1 MSVSV
6 WGDGTVHRVW
16 CNTVEEEGLKG
27 MFHVSGTGRGSDEA
41 MRGVCELE
49 GAGEELGG
57 EQGEVVADW
66 EDLGFRVKMGDRSHL
81 HAASSYAEGSVL
93 EGL

>member
-1 MSVSV
+1 MY
-6 WGDGTVHRVW
+6 G
-16 CNTVEEEGLKG
+16 
-27 MFHVSGTGRGSDEA
+27 
-41 MRGVCELE
+41 LE

-57 EQGEVVADW
+57 EQGQVVADW

>member
-1 MSVSV
+1 
-6 WGDGTVHRVW
+6 
-16 CNTVEEEGLKG
+16 
-27 MFHVSGTGRGSDEA
+27 MFQFS
-41 MRGVCELE
+41 GVCGSE

-57 EQGEVVADW
+57 EQREVVADW
-66 EDLGFRVKMGDRSHL
+66 EDLGFRMKMGDRSHL